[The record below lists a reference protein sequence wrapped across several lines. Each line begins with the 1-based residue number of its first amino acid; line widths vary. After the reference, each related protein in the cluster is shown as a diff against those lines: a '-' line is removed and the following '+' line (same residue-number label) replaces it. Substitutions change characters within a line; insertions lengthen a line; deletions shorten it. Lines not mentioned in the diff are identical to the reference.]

1 MKIVTYDYVHEKI
14 KQMQINVRE
23 YLRGNQKW
31 TIQKNWQQ
39 DEEKQN
45 KNTTQ
50 YVLDNTYMKKYVL
63 NHFHEEEKRQ
73 FTRDKE
79 GVVQNCRFSKLRNKK
94 SLVEPLEKIYNFT
107 SNQQSVLIIQSK

>member
-1 MKIVTYDYVHEKI
+1 MKIVTYDYVHEQI

-50 YVLDNTYMKKYVL
+50 YVLDNT
-63 NHFHEEEKRQ
+63 
-73 FTRDKE
+73 
-79 GVVQNCRFSKLRNKK
+79 
-94 SLVEPLEKIYNFT
+94 I
-107 SNQQSVLIIQSK
+107 